1 MKSKKFLIAL
11 PALFA
16 AISMTACGG
25 GDEGGSSGGGTIS
38 DIPTYEMP
46 DAPAGSGEITVWV
59 GEESVEFYQTAAN
72 EWVSQMHADND
83 QFNWTVTVS
92 DFDSGG
98 AAAKLELDNT
108 TCADIVT
115 VAHDNIGKLAQKKL
129 IKPFNS
135 KGLYEQVEADNT
147 KSFYEVAH
155 SVVDNERAI
164 YGVPYIAQSLFL
176 MYDKRY
182 VSEEQAKTFEG
193 LSEAAAARGDSTKA
207 IELTGDDGFNFSF
220 TLLAVKESDK
230 STTMEIYKDGDRSEC
245 WAQGEDSVAN
255 LQWARRYHADPHGMK
270 LKPSTNGWAT
280 DVKMGGCLGIISGAW
295 KYKEFSSAIG
305 ATNVGVAPI
314 PTYTLTEDD
323 VAGTE
328 IEAGTVMRGGT
339 FADFKALLINS
350 ASAGNKYVAEQS
362 LVKFLSK
369 KDIQNRSLMAAD
381 NLPSYDG
388 AAAYIEQHKDE
399 LGVQKYQLAKA
410 QTTMFSYGRPQPF
423 ITGILN
429 YCYYQSG
436 APGLYA
442 MCVENAEGDMGT
454 TRAAREILYRMQYIW
469 ENAKDPQS
477 APATLPAQI

>member
-245 WAQGEDSVAN
+245 WAQGEDSVA
-255 LQWARRYHADPHGMK
+255 
-270 LKPSTNGWAT
+270 
-280 DVKMGGCLGIISGAW
+280 
-295 KYKEFSSAIG
+295 IG